1 MAIYLSR
8 KEYVSTVYYYDM
20 LVDSVMAQHY
30 ADYINN
36 HYVLEHD
43 GPIVLTEQDII
54 NAWEGSW
61 EDGILDVHV
70 VRNVDYESD
79 FYYNK
84 LTVGDILKDLL
95 NDDMWEQDYDQGDTS
110 TESVEDYITKSQ
122 DPRN

>member
-1 MAIYLSR
+1 MAVYLSR

-36 HYVLEHD
+36 NYILEHD
-43 GPIVLTEQDII
+43 GPITLTEQDII
-54 NAWEGSW
+54 NAWKEDW
-61 EDGILDVHV
+61 EDGVLDVHV
-70 VRNVDYESD
+70 VRNINYESD
-79 FYYNK
+79 HYYNR
-84 LTVGDILKDLL
+84 LTVGDILKGLL
-95 NDDMWEQDYDQGDTS
+95 NDDMWGQDYDQGDAS

>member
-1 MAIYLSR
+1 MATYLSR

-20 LVDSVMAQHY
+20 LVDSAMAQHY

-36 HYVLEHD
+36 HYILAHD

-61 EDGILDVHV
+61 EDGVLDVSI
-70 VRNVDYESD
+70 VRNIDYELD
-79 FYYNK
+79 FYYTR

-110 TESVEDYITKSQ
+110 TEEVEDYITNSQ
-122 DPRN
+122 EIK

>member
-1 MAIYLSR
+1 MAVYLSR
-8 KEYVSTVYYYDM
+8 KEYVSTIYYYDM

-54 NAWEGSW
+54 NAWQGDW
-61 EDGILDVHV
+61 EDGVLDIHV
-70 VRNVDYESD
+70 IRNVEYEPGY
-79 FYYNK
+79 YYNK

-110 TESVEDYITKSQ
+110 TEEVEDYITKSQ

>member
-20 LVDSVMAQHY
+20 LVDSVMVQRY

-36 HYVLEHD
+36 HYILAHD

-61 EDGILDVHV
+61 EDGVLDVSI
-70 VRNVDYESD
+70 VRNIDYELD
-79 FYYNK
+79 FYYNQ

-110 TESVEDYITKSQ
+110 TESVEDYITNSQ
-122 DPRN
+122 EIK

>member
-1 MAIYLSR
+1 MATYLSR

-20 LVDSVMAQHY
+20 LVDSAMAQHY

-36 HYVLEHD
+36 HYILAHD
-43 GPIVLTEQDII
+43 RPIVLTEQDII

-61 EDGILDVHV
+61 EDGILDVSI
-70 VRNVDYESD
+70 VRNIDYELD
-79 FYYNK
+79 FYYTR

-110 TESVEDYITKSQ
+110 TEEVEDYITNSQ
-122 DPRN
+122 EIK